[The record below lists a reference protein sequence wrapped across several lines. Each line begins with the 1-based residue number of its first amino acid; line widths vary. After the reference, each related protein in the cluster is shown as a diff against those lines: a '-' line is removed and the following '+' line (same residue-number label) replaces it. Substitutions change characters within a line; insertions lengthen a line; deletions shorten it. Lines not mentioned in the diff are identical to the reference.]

1 MQRLK
6 TSCTKYAWRI
16 WAILIGDLVALR
28 SVNLSGDPGTIG
40 RTAFGWRAIS
50 SPVHATMVWYTVHLA
65 TSITV
70 RDSEKGRREDY
81 STPKLPRLRLRHKD
95 APTEFRSRR
104 VLGLH
109 KRVHT
114 YPCKQ
119 PPFAYYSS
127 AVRFWQSLATS
138 LSDGKV
144 ASSCTLT
151 IVSAARAPSLRHRP
165 GNWSDLG
172 NRALRC

>member
-1 MQRLK
+1 MTRAL
-6 TSCTKYAWRI
+6 SAARPLGGAPYLHRCTQPWCGTLCISRPLSLCVTVKREGGRI
-16 WAILIGDLVALR
+16 TPPPNCQDCGF
-28 SVNLSGDPGTIG
+28 GT
-40 RTAFGWRAIS
+40 
-50 SPVHATMVWYTVHLA
+50 
-65 TSITV
+65 
-70 RDSEKGRREDY
+70 
-81 STPKLPRLRLRHKD
+81 KD